1 MKKIS
6 SRIIVFSLFIAIT
19 SILILQGIFVYIQS
33 NMINQV
39 YDVVSQ
45 EQVDK
50 IKELQSE
57 MLLIS
62 FISVGVLFLIVIV
75 ASYYEGKRLAKPI
88 IRLSEEL
95 EKAKNGDLTVS
106 CQVDS
111 EDEVGF
117 LAKNLNIM
125 VDNLGRMTKDTLGLS
140 DKLSSS
146 FVEIERIAD
155 VVIDNSNETSR
166 TISEINEDIV
176 RQAEA
181 TENANEKIHNIVK
194 SLSEINVNMTEAQ
207 NQANVTM
214 SAITQGTQTINR
226 QKEKMEEN
234 KVASNRATD
243 AINELSVVTGDI
255 VSIIDVIEAISSQTN
270 LLALNASI
278 EAARAGEA
286 GRGFSVV
293 AEEIRK
299 LAEQT
304 MNSTS
309 QINRIIQQV
318 KDSVGFAVEQMD
330 LSKSTV
336 IAQEEALLESVASFE
351 DISKA
356 VDIINENVNTTAYK
370 AYNVNKD
377 ANNAS
382 RQMNEVA
389 KIAADTSDSMTKVS
403 RISVDQAKEVSNIDV
418 YIQGVKELIDSLSES
433 VKRFKL

>member
-6 SRIIVFSLFIAIT
+6 TRIIIFSLFVAIT
-19 SILILQGIFVYIQS
+19 SIIILQGIFVYIQR
-33 NMINQV
+33 NMMNKVFEFISTEHV
-39 YDVVSQ
+39 Q
-45 EQVDK
+45 E
-50 IKELQSE
+50 IKGFQNE
-57 MLLIS
+57 MLFIS
-62 FISVGVLFLIVIV
+62 FISAGVLLLIVII
-75 ASYYEGKRLAKPI
+75 ASYFEGKKIAKPI

-106 CQVDS
+106 CQVSS

-117 LAKNLNIM
+117 LAKNLNTM

-146 FVEIERIAD
+146 FVEIERIAE
-155 VVIDNSNETSR
+155 VVIENSNETSQ
-166 TISEINEDIV
+166 TISDINGDIV

-181 TENANEKIHNIVK
+181 TEKANEKIHNIVK

-207 NQANVTM
+207 NQAGLTM

-234 KVASNRATD
+234 KSASNKATE
-243 AINELSVVTGDI
+243 AINQLSVVNGDI

-304 MNSTS
+304 MSSTN
-309 QINRIIQQV
+309 QINQIIQQV
-318 KDSVGFAVEQMD
+318 KDSVSFAVNQMD

-336 IAQEEALLESVASFE
+336 NAQEEALLESVASFE
-351 DISKA
+351 NISKA
-356 VDIINENVNTTAYK
+356 VDIINANVNTTAYK

-389 KIAADTSDSMTKVS
+389 KIAADTSDRMTKVS
-403 RISVDQAKEVSNIDV
+403 EISIKQATEVGNIDL